1 MAKFLTASGTSYYL
15 EQLIGNASNQIV
27 LITPYLQLSPNFIER
42 LRDADIKGIH
52 IVLIYRTNKL
62 NNYEW
67 NLLNELENIDI
78 LSCDNLHAKCYQN
91 DDSLIISSMNLYQ
104 YSQENNREM
113 SVLIDKE
120 EDKQI
125 YEDASDE
132 IQSIINSSI
141 IDKTSGRVEGTSCD
155 RDDELDTKVQVD
167 LEYGDIHNFHLPLLY
182 NLLTEKYSDIE
193 FHLIND
199 IANTDKIE
207 AKNFPLAGIDLT
219 VEDRIFFY
227 FDEQHQNTMWYD
239 KKDHFYERIP
249 EAKIYVERDSLKF
262 YWVDR
267 MGTSVSAQNLPIK
280 ANAYFDIINKVAN
293 ILN

>member
-1 MAKFLTASGTSYYL
+1 MAKFLTTSGTSYYL
-15 EQLIGNASNQIV
+15 EQLILNASTELV
-27 LITPYLQLSPNFIER
+27 LVTPYLQLSPNFIER

-52 IVLIYRTNKL
+52 IILVYRTNKL

-67 NLLNELENIDI
+67 KLLNELENIDI
-78 LSCDNLHAKCYQN
+78 FSCDNLHAKCYQN

-113 SVLIDKE
+113 SILIDRE

-141 IDKTSGRVEGTSCD
+141 IEKASGKMEGTSSD
-155 RDDELDTKVQVD
+155 RDDELDTKIQVD
-167 LEYGDIHNFHLPLLY
+167 PEYGEINNFHLPLLY
-182 NLLTEKYSDIE
+182 ELLRNKYSNIE

-219 VEDRIFFY
+219 VEDRIFFH

-239 KKDHFYERIP
+239 KKDHFYDRIS
-249 EAKIYVERDSLKF
+249 EAKIYVERDRLKF

-267 MGTSVSAQNLPIK
+267 MNTSVSAQNLPIK
-280 ANAYFDIINKVAN
+280 ANAYFAIINKVAN